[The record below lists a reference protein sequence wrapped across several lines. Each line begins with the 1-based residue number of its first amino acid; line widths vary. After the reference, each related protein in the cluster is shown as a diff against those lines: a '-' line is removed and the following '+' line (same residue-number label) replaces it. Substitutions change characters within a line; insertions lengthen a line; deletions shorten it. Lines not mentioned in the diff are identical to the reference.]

1 MSGTD
6 VLVVCEDAAP
16 TFGRGTTALEVIPGT
31 DQIADPLITLTDR
44 RTWETQEASN
54 VRH

>member
-6 VLVVCEDAAP
+6 ALVLCQDAAP

-31 DQIADPLITLTDR
+31 DPIADRLNTLTDR
-44 RTWETQEASN
+44 RTRETQEASN